1 MKPPEEKRDDNSEIV
16 ERQGDQRRRP
26 GPLRWIWYAFG
37 GSLGPRYRE
46 WVLRDLTCRT
56 RWGRQLIRGV
66 VQVLPVAVVLLV
78 VLGFEWISGV
88 GVGCGLVLGLIYS
101 AAYFD
106 QAADHRIVKHGY
118 PSGTIQRILS
128 ERDNAKHADRLLRY
142 IQTYR
147 SNTDEGQPSRRTTDP
162 SARPPQEGSKHRRP
176 EAS

>member
-1 MKPPEEKRDDNSEIV
+1 MKPHEEKRDPNLEIV
-16 ERQGDQRRRP
+16 GRQAGQRRRP

-66 VQVLPVAVVLLV
+66 VQVSPVAVVLLLM
-78 VLGFEWISGV
+78 LGFEWMSDV

-106 QAADHRIVKHGY
+106 QAADHRVVKHGY
-118 PSGTIQRILS
+118 ASGTIQRILR
-128 ERDNAKHADRLLRY
+128 ERDSAKHADRILRY
-142 IQTYR
+142 VQTYR
-147 SNTDEGQPSRRTTDP
+147 SNSDTNEGQPRRRTTDP
-162 SARPPQEGSKHRRP
+162 SGPLSP
-176 EAS
+176 

>member
-1 MKPPEEKRDDNSEIV
+1 MKQPKEKPAANSETGG
-16 ERQGDQRRRP
+16 RQDGQRRRP

-66 VQVLPVAVVLLV
+66 VQMLPLAVGFLLV
-78 VLGFEWISGV
+78 VGFEWISDV
-88 GVGCGLVLGLIYS
+88 GVVCGLVLGLIYS

-106 QAADHRIVKHGY
+106 QSADHRVVKHGY
-118 PSGTIQRILS
+118 PSDTIRQILR
-128 ERDNAKHADRLLRY
+128 ERDSAKHADRILRY
-142 IQTYR
+142 MQNYR
-147 SNTDEGQPSRRTTDP
+147 SNTNEGQPGRRTTDP
-162 SARPPQEGSKHRRP
+162 SARCPKDGSKHRRP